1 MADMN
6 FIYNSM
12 FGNGENGGQPRKRQ
26 SKPPKGSKASR
37 LLISLAV
44 MIVFGLIY
52 FYVNIPAINYQSGQL
67 YWFIFWLCVVYS
79 LCMLMLRGYRADKP
93 GEYVKYFRKQMAV
106 PFWIV
111 IVMLVFVIVGSLIG
125 LKVFRARDYSEL
137 LSAKEGNFA
146 EEVAEVSWDQ
156 IPMLD
161 DISANNLTNRKLG
174 ELSDLVSQFTVS
186 GISAQINYKGRPVRV
201 TYLNYDNFFKWL
213 GNRGEGIPAYMI
225 VDMVS
230 QNVDVVRL
238 ENGIK
243 YSPSELFNRD
253 LQRHLRFNYPTV
265 MFGDTN
271 FEIDDEGTPWW
282 VASVMDRTIGLFG
295 GTDIVGA
302 VLVNA
307 VTGETT
313 YYKLPDVPTWVDRVF
328 NADLIIEQY
337 DYYGHYHNGFWNYTF
352 SQSGCTETT
361 DGYNYIAMNDDVW
374 LYTGITSV
382 SEDRGNIGF
391 ILVNQRTKEA
401 SYYSC
406 AGAEEFSAM
415 SSAEGAVQQYSYVST
430 FPLLL
435 NISDQPT
442 YFMALKDGAGLV
454 KMYAM
459 VNVQQYQIVAI
470 GSTVEECQEKYHSLM
485 ITNKIIDGTPT
496 QPEPGTLEELKGKI
510 EEIRSVAID
519 GNTCF
524 YIRLKGSD
532 IWFTV
537 SAKAYPLSVI
547 MNVGDTVIITY
558 IPADSEIIEAVS
570 IK

>member
-6 FIYNSM
+6 FIYNSI
-12 FGNGENGGQPRKRQ
+12 FGNGENGGQPRRRQ
-26 SKPPKGSKASR
+26 SRPPKGSKASR
-37 LLISLAV
+37 LLISLSV
-44 MIVFGLIY
+44 MIVFGLVY
-52 FYVNIPAINYQSGQL
+52 FYVNIPALNYQSGQL

-111 IVMLVFVIVGSLIG
+111 IAMLVFVIVGSLIG
-125 LKVFRARDYSEL
+125 MKVFRARDYSQL
-137 LSAKEGNFA
+137 LIAEQGSFA
-146 EEVAEVSWDQ
+146 EEVAEVSWNQ

-161 DISANNLTNRKLG
+161 DKSANNLTNRKLG

-186 GISAQINYKGRPVRV
+186 NISAQINYKGRPVRV

-213 GNRGEGIPAYMI
+213 SNRGKGIPAYMV
-225 VDMVS
+225 VDMVT
-230 QNVDVVRL
+230 QNVEVVRL

-253 LQRHLRFNYPTV
+253 LQRHLRFLYPTFI
-265 MFGDTN
+265 FGDIN
-271 FEIDDEGTPWW
+271 FEIDEDGTPWW
-282 VASVMDRTIGLFG
+282 VASVVKRTIGLFG
-295 GTDIVGA
+295 GTDIKGA

-307 VTGETT
+307 ETGEAQ
-313 YYKLPDVPTWVDRVF
+313 YYEAAEVPTWVDRVYS
-328 NADLIIEQY
+328 AALIIEQY
-337 DYYGHYHNGFWNYTF
+337 DYYGHYRNGFWNYTF
-352 SQSGCTETT
+352 SQNGCTETT

-374 LYTGITSV
+374 MYTGITSV
-382 SEDRGNIGF
+382 SDDRGNIGF
-391 ILVNQRTKEA
+391 ILVNQRTKQA
-401 SYYSC
+401 RYYSS

-415 SSAEGAVQQYSYVST
+415 SSAEGAVQQYSYVAT

-470 GSTVEECQEKYHSLM
+470 GSTVEECQKQYHNLM
-485 ITNKIIDGTPT
+485 ITNKIIDGSPP
-496 QPEPGTLEELKGKI
+496 QPQPDTLKELKGRI
-510 EEIRSVAID
+510 EEIRSAAID
-519 GNTCF
+519 GNTWF

-532 IWFTV
+532 IWFTI
-537 SAKAYPLSVI
+537 SAKVYPKAVI
-547 MNVGDTVIITY
+547 MNIGDTVTLSY
-558 IPADSEIIEAVS
+558 IPSDSEIIEAVS
-570 IK
+570 IE